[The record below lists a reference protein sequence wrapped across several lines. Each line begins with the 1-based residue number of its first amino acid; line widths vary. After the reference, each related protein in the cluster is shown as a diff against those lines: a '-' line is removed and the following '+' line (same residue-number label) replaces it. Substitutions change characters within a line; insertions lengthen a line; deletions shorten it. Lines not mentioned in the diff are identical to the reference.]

1 MNYFIQKAIIDW
13 AYKVNDGCPDPQSRN
28 HLQILEG
35 VLRQYGCTEEF
46 ISEYIDSIQ
55 NVPVFEKTISEA
67 SLAGR
72 TTNYK
77 QPTGAF
83 YKYVEMNPKNDQ
95 PFKAEKKS
103 KLLDINTQA
112 KSIDIKKGETFTILT
127 KTEKELLKISRA
139 YYCKINYKKKQYW
152 MAINSILKPSG
163 KNVEFIKADLSQKIK
178 SGVFRDFKPGIV
190 HEKQIVM
197 LFIESSG
204 ANWEFEHKGKEY
216 HIEELGD
223 PIWRGKG
230 MPKTDVYV
238 RLDKGVS
245 SFGTEL
251 KISLKQDNAVFI
263 DSWMLPQ
270 RFEALA
276 GKSGAKK
283 IIVDMLKR
291 IQSGEIGV
299 RTPFMYWFV
308 KDRAYN
314 GPELTQD
321 ALYEAASG
329 ENKFGKSSP
338 AAANCFFK
346 GGVPKDITTMISN
359 LKPISQAIKKAGYAT
374 RGYGSDGNAA
384 CYVKNEKTGEWDVT
398 SKWKSYFGIK

>member
-1 MNYFIQKAIIDW
+1 VNINYLLKDW
-13 AYKVNDGCPDPQSRN
+13 AWRVNDGMPDPKNRN
-28 HLQILEG
+28 HLELLEAT
-35 VLRQYGCTEEF
+35 LRAHKYDGDF
-46 ISEYIDSIQ
+46 ISAYIDSIE
-55 NVPVFEKTISEA
+55 NVPLFEKNISEA
-67 SLAGR
+67 NLAGR

-95 PFKAEKKS
+95 PFKADKNS
-103 KLLDINTQA
+103 KLLDVNTQA
-112 KSIDIKKGETFTILT
+112 ESADIKKGDTFTIT
-127 KTEKELLKISRA
+127 AKKEKELLKIGRT
-139 YYCKINYKKKQYW
+139 YYCKISYKNKPYL
-152 MAINSILKPSG
+152 MATSAMLKPTG
-163 KNVEFIKADLSQKIK
+163 KQVDFIKADLSQKIK
-178 SGVFRDFKPGIV
+178 GGVFRDFKPGIA

-197 LFIESSG
+197 LFVEGSG
-204 ANWEFEHKGKEY
+204 ANWEFEHKGKEH

-223 PIWRGKG
+223 PAWKGRG

-238 RLDKGVS
+238 RLDKGVG
-245 SFGTEL
+245 SFGKEL

-308 KDRAYN
+308 KDRAWN
-314 GPELTQD
+314 GPELTKD

-329 ENKFGKSSP
+329 ERKFGKSSP
-338 AAANCFFK
+338 AASNCFFK
-346 GGVPKDITTMISN
+346 GGVPKDITTLIQN
-359 LKPISQAIKKAGYAT
+359 LKPIGNAITKAGYAT
-374 RGYGSDGNAA
+374 RGYGADGNAA
-384 CYVKNEKTGEWDVT
+384 CYSRNEKTGEWDVT
-398 SKWKSYFGIK
+398 TKWKSYFGIK

>member
-1 MNYFIQKAIIDW
+1 MNINYLIKDW
-13 AYKVNDGCPDPQSRN
+13 AWRVNDGMPDPKDRN
-28 HLQILEG
+28 HLELLED
-35 VLRQYGCTEEF
+35 VLRNYKYSEEF
-46 ISEYIDSIQ
+46 ISEYIDSIK
-55 NVPVFEKTISEA
+55 NVPVFEKNISEA

-83 YKYVEMNPKNDQ
+83 YKYVEMNPKNGD
-95 PFKAEKKS
+95 PFKAEKNS
-103 KLLDINTQA
+103 TLLDFNTQA
-112 KSIDIKKGETFTILT
+112 KSIDIKKGTTFNILT
-127 KTEKELLKISRA
+127 KTEKELLKIGRT
-139 YYCKINYKKKQYW
+139 YYCKISLKGKSYL
-152 MAINSILKPSG
+152 MATNAILKPSG

-178 SGVFRDFKPGIV
+178 TGVFRDFKPGIV

-197 LFIESSG
+197 LFIEGSG
-204 ANWEFEHKGKEY
+204 ANWEFEHKGKGY
-216 HIEELGD
+216 HVAELGD
-223 PIWRGKG
+223 PAWKGRGL
-230 MPKTDVYV
+230 PKTDIYV

-270 RFEALA
+270 RFESLA

-283 IIVDMLKR
+283 IITDMLKR

-299 RTPFMYWFV
+299 RAPFMYWFV

-314 GPELTQD
+314 GPELTKE

-329 ENKFGKSSP
+329 ERKFGKSSP

-346 GGVPKDITTMISN
+346 GGVPKDITTLISN
-359 LKPISQAIKKAGYAT
+359 LKPIGGAITKAGYAT
-374 RGYGSDGNAA
+374 RGYGADGNGA
-384 CYVKNEKTGEWDVT
+384 CYSRNEKTGEWDVT
-398 SKWKSYFGIK
+398 KKWKSYFGIK

>member
-1 MNYFIQKAIIDW
+1 MNINYLLKDW
-13 AYKVNDGCPDPQSRN
+13 AYRVNDGMPDPKNRN
-28 HLQILEG
+28 HLELLKAT
-35 VLRQYGCTEEF
+35 LRNYKYSEEF
-46 ISEYIDSIQ
+46 ISEYIDSIE
-55 NVPVFEKTISEA
+55 NVPVFEKNISEA

-95 PFKAEKKS
+95 PFKADKNS
-103 KLLDINTQA
+103 KLLDVNTQA
-112 KSIDIKKGETFTILT
+112 KSIDIKKGETFTITT
-127 KTEKELLKISRA
+127 KTEKELLKIGRT
-139 YYCKINYKKKQYW
+139 YYCKINYKNSPYL
-152 MAINSILKPSG
+152 MAISAILKPTG
-163 KNVEFIKADLSQKIK
+163 KQVDFIKADLSQKIK
-178 SGVFRDFKPGIV
+178 GGVFRDFKPGIA

-197 LFIESSG
+197 LFIEGSG

-216 HIEELGD
+216 HIEEIGD
-223 PIWRGKG
+223 PAWKGKG

-314 GPELTQD
+314 GPELTKD

-329 ENKFGKSSP
+329 ERKFGKSSP

-359 LKPISQAIKKAGYAT
+359 LKPISQAITKAGYAT
-374 RGYGSDGNAA
+374 RGYGSDGNGA
-384 CYVKNEKTGEWDVT
+384 CYSKNEKTGKWDVT
-398 SKWKSYFGIK
+398 AKWKSYFGIK